1 MTERGSGRRPV
12 VWTAQALADLEDI
25 GAYIERDD
33 PDAAARWID
42 KLLAAA
48 TRAGEFPHAGR
59 RVPEL
64 ERDDVRE
71 RIVGNYRLVYW
82 LRDDQLEVLT
92 VFEGHRL
99 PPLRLPARRR
109 PPG

>member
-1 MTERGSGRRPV
+1 VSRRGTVARPAV
-12 VWTAQALADLEDI
+12 VWTPQALGDVEEI
-25 GAYIERDD
+25 GACIERDD
-33 PDAAARWID
+33 AVAAARWID
-42 KLLAAA
+42 KLLTAAQAAA
-48 TRAGEFPHAGR
+48 DAPLAGR

-82 LRDDQLEVLT
+82 LRDERLEVLT

-99 PPLRLPARRR
+99 PPIRLPAQRRR
-109 PPG
+109 